1 MDVIAVGN
9 VALVRHARDN
19 AKTALQALGKLVGRR
34 LKRGAVQREVDIAF
48 GLPLGALVVHVL
60 HDGHGKRRA
69 LLLGVAVTRHVLN
82 ALIQAG
88 IAQADRRVSAHEQLV
103 DRLALLQT
111 RQGAVL
117 PKNRRGV
124 RKCTHQALMT
134 AQQGTVAQL
143 KALIEDLPELVHILV
158 RAQCDIRQ
166 VDGHNALVKATIVL
180 GLVRVVVQRVGNVV
194 KTVARTVGRQETAAT
209 HAGVAIAVAGSLAL
223 RQLELAH
230 LLLGDVIG
238 HHALGGALGSQLGQ
252 VEVRGILVNVIV
264 LEYIDKL
271 GECRGNP
278 HAGLVLNALIALT
291 KRLLHNH
298 GKVMLLLGRT
308 GLIKIHEDRHERRL
322 TIGGHKGHDLI
333 LNRLDTATDL
343 VTQAVLNN
351 LADLFGRCG
360 NAELLELAGD
370 LATNLLTA
378 HLNERGEM
386 GQRDGLAAVLGGSNL
401 GDNLRRNIAGSREAV
416 RFFDQCARD
425 NSTVLEH
432 ILQVHQVAVMHVLG
446 KVVRIMEVNQ
456 ALIVSIHNLLGQQHT
471 LSQVL
476 GDLAGHVVTLNGID
490 GRVLI
495 GVLLLDLF
503 VVALDQRQ
511 NLVVGRVLLA
521 LQALNI
527 AIDDVVAG
535 NLVAVE
541 THNLVLDQI
550 LDLLDRNGVAR
561 VLACLGDV
569 LRRINHLAVG

>member
-1 MDVIAVGN
+1 M
-9 VALVRHARDN
+9 
-19 AKTALQALGKLVGRR
+19 
-34 LKRGAVQREVDIAF
+34 
-48 GLPLGALVVHVL
+48 
-60 HDGHGKRRA
+60 
-69 LLLGVAVTRHVLN
+69 AVTRHVLN

-158 RAQCDIRQ
+158 RAQRNIRQ
-166 VDGHNALVKATIVL
+166 VNGHDALVKATIVL
-180 GLVRVVVQRVGNVV
+180 GLARVIVQRVGDIV
-194 KTVARTVGRQETAAT
+194 KAVARTVGRQETAAT
-209 HAGVAIAVAGSLAL
+209 HAGVAIAVAGGLAL

-230 LLLGDVIG
+230 LFLGDVIG

-252 VEVRGILVNVIV
+252 VEVRRILVNVIV

-278 HAGLVLNALIALT
+278 HAGLVLNALIALA
-291 KRLLHNH
+291 KRLLHDH
-298 GKVMLLLGRT
+298 GKVVLLLRRT
-308 GLIKIHEDRHERRL
+308 GLVKIHKDCHERCLAIR
-322 TIGGHKGHDLI
+322 GHKGHDLI
-333 LNRLDTATDL
+333 LNRLDAATDL
-343 VTQAVLNN
+343 VTQAILND
-351 LADLFGRCG
+351 LANLFGRCG

-378 HLNERGEM
+378 HLNKGGKM

-401 GDNLRRNIAGSREAV
+401 GDNLRRNIAGGREAV
-416 RFFDQCARD
+416 RLLNQRARN
-425 NSTVLEH
+425 NSAVLEH
-432 ILQVHQVAVMHVLG
+432 VLQVHQIAVVHMLG
-446 KVVRIMEVNQ
+446 KVIRIVEMDQ
-456 ALIVSIHNLLGQQHT
+456 TLIMGIHDLLRQQHA
-471 LSQVL
+471 LGQVL
-476 GDLAGHVVTLNGID
+476 GNLASHIVALNGVD
-490 GRVLI
+490 GRVLV

-503 VVALDQRQ
+503 VIALDQRQ
-511 NLVVGRVLLA
+511 DLVIGRVLLA

-541 THNLVLDQI
+541 THDLVLDQI